1 LLAPR
6 IDPKYEIVRKL
17 REGGMGAIYLVRH
30 RLLDELRVVKVLRS
44 QLNTDEDLR
53 QRFLREAK
61 TAIQL
66 RHPNIAQLY
75 DFSVDEEG
83 NASIVLEYI
92 DGVTLEEFGRRP
104 EARHLQLDLSIA
116 QQALRAIGFL
126 HRKGFVHRDIA
137 PDNLMLT
144 RDVDGEPLVKLIDLG
159 IVKILRGGEGKGTAT
174 SLYLGKPRYSSPEQ
188 LTSPEIDARADLY
201 SFGVMLYELVTG
213 CYPIRGH
220 DLPSLIAAHLHMEP
234 VSFDVSD
241 PESRLPEE
249 LRGLLLACM
258 AKEPAGRPASA
269 EELAARL
276 AEIGR
281 GLPAPE
287 AGEAARLIDAA
298 RAGSRDERERE
309 LSSAGNEALS
319 ALDRGD
325 FVAARARLQ
334 VALERLGNDPELV
347 DLGRRVDARERERR
361 VADAEAERLERLLA
375 EAEAAL
381 AARDVPGAL
390 SKATEVL
397 ARRPNDPRA
406 RSVAA
411 RIDALR
417 REEEARSAER
427 AGAEA
432 RAAHAAD
439 AADAGDVPV
448 TLRVRRGVEPSLH
461 EAPTHELRVP
471 DFAAGGAADF
481 AADAGV
487 RGGPRATGS
496 AFGASGASGAR
507 GARGA
512 GTHPPLRW
520 LALGGLGLAVVVGG
534 WLLWRGMTGD
544 GGGDGGAGAATVPP
558 AYGEALAALAAQDPE
573 TAARLLRGVLTTD
586 RTERAGFL
594 PHFYYGQALAAL
606 GECEEALRSFDASE
620 RQGAIAGQPEAAS
633 LPGAR
638 QRCASVPPP
647 PDLETP
653 LRQVETT
660 LAELD
665 RKIAEIEGTRAS
677 AEVARVWQAN
687 PELGRALAG
696 VQDKVRRARDLSSRA
711 RAERDLGLAF
721 QAGDLAADAR
731 DELAGLLTSVS
742 DAIRTALA
750 DG

>member
-1 LLAPR
+1 MLAPR

-83 NASIVLEYI
+83 NASIVLEFI
-92 DGVTLEEFGRRP
+92 DGLTVEEFGRRP
-104 EARHLQLDLSIA
+104 EARHLQLDLAIA
-116 QQALRAIGFL
+116 QQALRALGFL

-159 IVKILRGGEGKGTAT
+159 IVKILLGGEGKGTAT

-234 VSFDVSD
+234 VPFDVSD
-241 PESRLPEE
+241 PERKLPEE
-249 LRGLLLACM
+249 MRRLLLACM
-258 AKEPAGRPASA
+258 AKDPAGRPASA
-269 EELAARL
+269 EELAGRL
-276 AEIGR
+276 AEVGR
-281 GLPAPE
+281 HLPPTA

-309 LSSAGNEALS
+309 LSAAGNEALS
-319 ALDRGD
+319 ALDRAD
-325 FVAARARLQ
+325 FAGARARLQ
-334 VALERLGNDPELV
+334 VAIERLGNDPELV

-361 VADAEAERLERLLA
+361 VAEAEAERLDRLLA
-375 EAEAAL
+375 EAEAAI

-411 RIDALR
+411 RIDELR
-417 REEEARSAER
+417 REEEARSVRREPPG
-427 AGAEA
+427 AG
-432 RAAHAAD
+432 

-448 TLRVRRGVEPSLH
+448 TLRVRRPAAEPSLH

-471 DFAAGGAADF
+471 DFAAAGAAEP
-481 AADAGV
+481 AAGAPSPTGSLAGGV
-487 RGGPRATGS
+487 RVTGRS
-496 AFGASGASGAR
+496 LARHGAGASSGA
-507 GARGA
+507 
-512 GTHPPLRW
+512 HHPLRW
-520 LALGGLGLAVVVGG
+520 LALGGLALAVVVGG
-534 WLLWRGMTGD
+534 WLLWKGMTGD
-544 GGGDGGAGAATVPP
+544 DGDGGAAGPATVPP
-558 AYGEALAALAAQDPE
+558 AYGQALAALAAQDAE

-606 GECEEALRSFDASE
+606 GQCEEALQSFDASE

-638 QRCASVPPP
+638 QRCAAAPPP

-653 LRQVETT
+653 LRQVEST

-677 AEVARVWQAN
+677 AEVARVWEAN
-687 PELGRALAG
+687 PELGRGLAG
-696 VQDKVRRARDLSSRA
+696 VQAKVRRAREIAAKA
-711 RAERDLGLAF
+711 RTERDLGLAF
-721 QAGDLAADAR
+721 EAGDLAADAR
-731 DELAGLLTSVS
+731 DQLASLLSSVS
-742 DAIRTALA
+742 DAIRNALA
-750 DG
+750 SG